1 MADRRQPPT
10 FLHLSSDSSSDDY
23 RHNLCGPMHEASWLL
38 GSERL
43 CRPQMD
49 QAKSWPSENGHH

>member
-1 MADRRQPPT
+1 VAYRLQPPT

-23 RHNLCGPMHEASWLL
+23 RHNLCGPVHDATGLL
-38 GSERL
+38 GTECL

-49 QAKSWPSENGHH
+49 KAKSWPSKNGHH